1 MRKLW
6 KDECGFVI
14 TAELVLFLTIAVLG
28 TVVGLTA
35 VRDAVASEMV
45 DLSHAFGAVDQSF
58 HTVGIAKP
66 RNLFPGGVH
75 AGVAGFGFNDRAD
88 DCDCVALT
96 FTDVIGKSDS
106 STGVPNEGNL

>member
-14 TAELVLFLTIAVLG
+14 AAELVLLLTIGVLG

-35 VRDAVASEMV
+35 FRDSISSEMV
-45 DLSHAFGAVDQSF
+45 DLSNAFGAVDQSF
-58 HTVGIAKP
+58 HTVGISKP
-66 RNLFPGGVH
+66 RFFPGGVH
-75 AGVAGFGFNDRAD
+75 AGIAGFGFNDRAD

-96 FTDVIGKSDS
+96 FIDVIGKSDS